1 MVTALIIIVLM
12 CSGCATSQT
21 AHYDTRPFYLT
32 EQDVQKHGKKTWF
45 DHLVE
50 VDPGQVKFKLAKD
63 YQNNPP
69 IRIAV
74 LPFVDRGSAQ
84 YVVDKIALSRR
95 DQVQREEWAWTYA
108 NRLRK
113 NVTGQIAEREFEV
126 VPLPAVDAVLKD
138 HGIDDWKELQQ
149 VPPQQLGQWLGADTV
164 VYGEVL
170 HYEAFYA
177 FLVSGWRVGAQ
188 VQMVSTRDGHEIFG
202 SSDTRNAVD
211 LLPAF
216 DPIDIGINSGLALL
230 ELRDVTLARAE
241 YEVAREIVLRIPV
254 AQRNLTKIQL
264 AASPQNQKG
273 SQTDDLIV
281 VSNTSKTDVRGNP
294 TAAGFARANN

>member
-1 MVTALIIIVLM
+1 MKTVMKTVLILVVLL
-12 CSGCATSQT
+12 CSGCAASRA

-32 EQDVQKHGKKTWF
+32 EQDVETHGKKTWF
-45 DHLVE
+45 DHVVE
-50 VDPGQVKFKLAKD
+50 VDPGRIKFQLAKD
-63 YQNNPP
+63 YQDDPP

-95 DQVQREEWAWTYA
+95 DKVEREEWAWTYA

-126 VPLPAVDAVLKD
+126 VPLPAVDAILQD
-138 HGIDDWKELQQ
+138 HGIDNWKELQQ
-149 VPPQQLGQWLGADTV
+149 VPPEQLGQWLGADTV

-170 HYEAFYA
+170 RYEAFYA
-177 FLVSGWRVGAQ
+177 LLVSGWRVGAE
-188 VQMVSTRDGHEIFG
+188 VHMVSTRDGHQIFG

-241 YEVAREIVLRIPV
+241 DEVAREIVLRIPT
-254 AQRNLTKIQL
+254 AQRNVNKLEL
-264 AASPQNQKG
+264 ATSLQK
-273 SQTDDLIV
+273 QKENDFLLLKNTPKLDVHDDI
-281 VSNTSKTDVRGNP
+281 SMDS
-294 TAAGFARANN
+294 AARE